1 MGNMPNSCLLHDAS
15 LIVSLIQFS
24 VMKEDLNYSMLP
36 ENWNEKQYLKM
47 TAAIVLVFVAITVA
61 SYLLH

>member
-1 MGNMPNSCLLHDAS
+1 
-15 LIVSLIQFS
+15 
-24 VMKEDLNYSMLP
+24 MKEDLNYSMLP
-36 ENWNEKQYLKM
+36 ENLNERQYLKM